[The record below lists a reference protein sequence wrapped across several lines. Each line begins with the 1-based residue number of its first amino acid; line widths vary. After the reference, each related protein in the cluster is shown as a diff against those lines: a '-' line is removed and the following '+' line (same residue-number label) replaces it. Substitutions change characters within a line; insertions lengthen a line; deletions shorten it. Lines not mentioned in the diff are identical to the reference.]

1 MKKKAWIAVI
11 VVIAIELVSMLGSY
25 MVQTSG
31 LSVKQEVITCSMND
45 LVKMI
50 NENNAKYGKDL
61 GDTLSKGSDG
71 QISLSVYTPKNATPE
86 TPARPAWCAPTAGT
100 TPRKCS

>member
-61 GDTLSKGSDG
+61 GDTLSKGSDD
-71 QISLSVYTPKNATPE
+71 
-86 TPARPAWCAPTAGT
+86 PARAPA
-100 TPRKCS
+100 PRGSQFSRERASNSRARSRSSFST